1 MPAFMT
7 ILGRVATDPKF
18 RKITDNAG
26 FLSFRIASQRTYR
39 QKQDDG
45 SLKAQSDFFTVD
57 HWVKEDSGLIEH
69 VQKGREIMIQGE
81 LENNKYSKDV
91 GGESVTM
98 PAEVVKSKKLFLI
111 GGRPSG
117 SGTSSEHTSAP
128 EGADGSGEN
137 LPF

>member
-57 HWVKEDSGLIEH
+57 HWIKEDSGLIEH

-81 LENNKYSKDV
+81 LENNKYNKDV

-111 GGRPSG
+111 GGRPANSG
-117 SGTSSEHTSAP
+117 GSSPAP
-128 EGADGSGEN
+128 APDGADGSGDN